1 MPFTLNLDAAL
12 SIYTNYIHV
21 PVLFCLTSVHLVDY
35 INIRLS
41 YIQLLVLLSKH
52 ENAKVHN
59 NAENGSFSHSE
70 EHEENKRKHVQKLL
84 LRYANFYS
92 TFFHVELSENRIA
105 NVEAYARTCPLI

>member
-1 MPFTLNLDAAL
+1 MLHYQFTQIIYMYQYCFVWLRFL
-12 SIYTNYIHV
+12 SD
-21 PVLFCLTSVHLVDY
+21 HLVDY